1 MADVDA
7 PAGVVAAAIA
17 QQRDQALDQTV
28 APTDNAPEAETS
40 PEPRPEAETS
50 PEPEQRPRRRRGRVV
65 APAGPPKAAE
75 ASGSAYE
82 PSPATDA

>member
-28 APTDNAPEAETS
+28 APTDNA
-40 PEPRPEAETS
+40 PEAETS